1 MLSFFGGFLLNR
13 RLPRLGVRLCATR
26 GGWGASVDMVF
37 EASNMCLCLL
47 CVFLMSGVWGQ
58 KVVTYGILSLFLV
71 LLVLGFNRAFLSI
84 FEMDV
89 IIGAISLRE

>member
-1 MLSFFGGFLLNR
+1 
-13 RLPRLGVRLCATR
+13 
-26 GGWGASVDMVF
+26 MVV
-37 EASNMCLCLL
+37 EAFSICLCLL

-71 LLVLGFNRAFLSI
+71 LLVLGFKRAFLSI

-89 IIGAISLRE
+89 IIGAISLREQPLAIKCDASSAALFRKYSFWLQMRRRRNVWP